1 LEHLEANLAGLHVNL
16 ATEHL
21 RVLEEASMP
30 RLNYP
35 AAMNGETRAML
46 QFGGTTVDGETSTVY
61 PPLLASDI
69 RY

>member
-1 LEHLEANLAGLHVNL
+1 
-16 ATEHL
+16 
-21 RVLEEASMP
+21 MP